1 MSVRDSILLAALVA
15 VAACSGDDNGGDGGP
30 GPGPEG
36 DITVENNDFDPSSL
50 EVAPGASVVWAWS
63 SGGVTHNV
71 TFDDGE
77 QSGNRS
83 SGTYTRTF
91 AAAGSYPY
99 HCTIHGTATSGMRGS
114 VNVVA
119 SSAPGGEGNGG
130 GGGGGNGGGGDGGGG
145 YPGGNP
151 GY

>member
-1 MSVRDSILLAALVA
+1 MSVPRSILLAALVA
-15 VAACSGDDNGGDGGP
+15 AAACSDDNGDDGGS
-30 GPGPEG
+30 GPDPEG
-36 DITVENNDFDPSSL
+36 DIIVENNDFDPSTL
-50 EVAPGASVVWAWS
+50 EVAQGATVVWAWS

-91 AAAGSYPY
+91 AAAGTFPY
-99 HCTIHGTATSGMRGS
+99 HCTLHGSATSGMRGS
-114 VNVVA
+114 VTVT
-119 SSAPGGEGNGG
+119 APSTGEDGNGG
-130 GGGGGNGGGGDGGGG
+130 SGGGGNGGGGNGGGGG
-145 YPGGNP
+145 YPGGDS

>member
-1 MSVRDSILLAALVA
+1 MSVRRSILLAALVA
-15 VAACSGDDNGGDGGP
+15 AAACSDGGS

-36 DITVENNDFDPSSL
+36 DILVENNDFDPSSL
-50 EVAPGASVVWAWS
+50 DVAPGASVVWAWS

-91 AAAGSYPY
+91 ATAGTYPY
-99 HCTIHGTATSGMRGS
+99 HCTIHGSATSGMRG
-114 VNVVA
+114 VVTVTA
-119 SSAPGGEGNGG
+119 PAPGGEGD
-130 GGGGGNGGGGDGGGG
+130 GGGGDGGGG

>member
-1 MSVRDSILLAALVA
+1 MSVRRSILLAALVA
-15 VAACSGDDNGGDGGP
+15 AAACSDDNGDGGS
-30 GPGPEG
+30 GPPPEG
-36 DITVENNDFDPSSL
+36 DIVVENNDFDPSSL
-50 EVAPGASVVWAWS
+50 EVAQGASVVWAWS

-83 SGTYTRTF
+83 DGTYTRTF
-91 AAAGSYPY
+91 ATAGSYPY
-99 HCTIHGTATSGMRGS
+99 HCTIHGSATSGMRGS
-114 VNVVA
+114 VTVT
-119 SSAPGGEGNGG
+119 APATGGE
-130 GGGGGNGGGGDGGGG
+130 GGGGNGGGGDGGG